1 MATLPLPWP
10 KFDWPLQPE
19 PEALRDDTSLAVLT
33 MQASIR
39 GWEKGTIWPGLST
52 LVIVSAGAS
61 ARWSPVPCLGLPDH
75 QWPPHP
81 AATTLPLSKSPHHL
95 RDPPPHPNHR
105 ENKLAWRE
113 HFFPSGNPRYFEL
126 REGGKV
132 RTHGGAGRGPL
143 SLLSLL
149 QLSPIQLERNA
160 AALSKFGVRKNRPK
174 NGLYDI

>member
-1 MATLPLPWP
+1 M
-10 KFDWPLQPE
+10 
-19 PEALRDDTSLAVLT
+19 
-33 MQASIR
+33 
-39 GWEKGTIWPGLST
+39 
-52 LVIVSAGAS
+52 AGA
-61 ARWSPVPCLGLPDH
+61 RWPPVPCLGLPDH

-95 RDPPPHPNHR
+95 RDQPPQPNHR
-105 ENKLAWRE
+105 ENRLPWRE

-160 AALSKFGVRKNRPK
+160 AALYETRRPARPSPPAAAASAGHIEPR
-174 NGLYDI
+174 NPGFEARDSRLGAIA